1 MMALYHIPLFLLTG
15 AGASM
20 IVAAAMTQEPDRQWL
35 AGDPHVHSRWSLDYD
50 ESKNPPAPIYDDAIY
65 SIPRN
70 AQKGKEFGLRWM
82 VATDHGGPNHA
93 TLNSDEAYPELEQS
107 RQMVPE
113 VLQFYG
119 LELNMPGMDHHTVI
133 VPAGE
138 DESMTLFEI
147 ESRFDANERWPKEPG
162 RDTEAARI
170 AALGYMHK
178 LSKPPLVFANHPA
191 RSASGIGRWGQN
203 EPDELRRNM
212 DVAPDV
218 YRGMEGAPGH
228 QAKGL
233 ERDGQPGRKGARG
246 SYGRKGAQ
254 TLGGFDQMTAVVG
267 GVWDALLGEG
277 RRFWITAGSDSH
289 IHYTELSPEGSD
301 FWPGEFQKTYVLAQ
315 PTHEDI
321 FDGLKHGRVFVSS
334 GDLITELDLVAAASA
349 RQATMGETLE
359 VEAGTPV
366 RIVIRFRDPDAKNRR
381 GDNPRVARVDLIV
394 GDLRSGPSVSPR
406 DRNESARVA
415 GRFTAADWS
424 ARGDSYQI
432 ETILPLSRGVY
443 IRVRGTNSSELE
455 PSMDPIGEDPWSDL
469 WFYSN
474 PVFIEVR

>member
-1 MMALYHIPLFLLTG
+1 MALYRIPLFVLTG

-20 IVAAAMTQEPDRQWL
+20 IAAAAMTQEPGRQWL
-35 AGDPHVHSRWSLDYD
+35 AGDPHIHSRWSLDYD
-50 ESKNPPAPIYDDAIY
+50 ESKNPPAPIHDDAIY

-70 AQKGKEFGLRWM
+70 AQMAKESGLRWM
-82 VATDHGGPNHA
+82 VTTDHGGPSHA
-93 TLNSDEAYPELEQS
+93 TLNFDEAYPELVRS

-138 DESMTLFEI
+138 NEARTVFEI
-147 ESRFDANERWPKEPG
+147 ESRFDAKERWPKESV
-162 RDTEAARI
+162 RDTEAARV
-170 AALGYMHK
+170 AALSYMQK
-178 LSKPPLVFANHPA
+178 LSRPPLVFANHPA
-191 RSASGIGRWGQN
+191 RSASGSGRWGQTDP
-203 EPDELRRNM
+203 EEMRQNM

-233 ERDGQPGRKGARG
+233 ERDGRPGRKGARG

-289 IHYTELSPEGSD
+289 IHYTESSSEGSD
-301 FWPGEFQKTYVLAQ
+301 FWPGEFQKTYILAK

-334 GDLITELDLVAAASA
+334 GDLITELHVVASASA
-349 RQATMGETLE
+349 RQAAMGETLE

-366 RIVIRFRDPDAKNRR
+366 RVVIRFRDPDVKNRR
-381 GDNPRVARVDLIV
+381 GDSPRVARVDLIV
-394 GDLRSGPSVSPR
+394 GDLRDGSSASPG
-406 DRNESARVA
+406 DRNESARVV
-415 GRFTAADWS
+415 GRFTAAAWS
-424 ARGDSYQI
+424 ARDDIYQI
-432 ETILPLSRGVY
+432 ETRLPAPRSLY
-443 IRVRGTNSSELE
+443 IRVRGTNSNELE